1 MPSIAVSQDPAR
13 MRFATRRFW
22 IEQKRRYLELYLG
35 DICNVGADL
44 LVVSAFQGDLE
55 PYPGTVIAALKDTL
69 AIKLDNRL
77 LHNVTADVGYMNV
90 DHGPFRRIAV
100 LYLKREESDALS
112 RSQLEQSLM
121 SLRDNFSEIF
131 ETGWRSVA
139 MPLLGTGDQRIPSEA
154 LVPLLCLVFPEIV
167 RQVQSLDTVR
177 IVAYKPEDMLVLA
190 QTVDDYIDRSPLGC
204 SQMMDAV
211 LEQVQRMR
219 NDVPG
224 DLLVEFNHVAVVATA
239 RSSAL
244 SIGAAARVFGEKAC
258 LLLCAHYQVLPP
270 EDTSTDPTMIKRRN
284 NEARLKNLLYALG
297 ASPTGIYSYLRLL
310 QGIGNQCLHPGLGP
324 KEIAEDEAIACLH
337 AVCRVVWF
345 FTQLPKVVSK

>member
-1 MPSIAVSQDPAR
+1 MSLIAAAQDFAR
-13 MRFATRRFW
+13 MRFGTRRFW

-35 DICNVGADL
+35 DICHVGADL

-69 AIKLDNRL
+69 SVELDSRL
-77 LHNVTADVGYMNV
+77 LHQVAADVGYMDV
-90 DHGPFRRIAV
+90 DHGPFRRVAV
-100 LYLKREESDALS
+100 LSLKREEEDSLS

-121 SLRDNFSEIF
+121 SLRDNFRQIF
-131 ETGWRSVA
+131 EMGWRSVA
-139 MPLLGTGDQRIPSEA
+139 MPLLGTGDQHIPSEA
-154 LVPLLCLVFPEIV
+154 IIPLLCLVFPEIV

-177 IVAYKPEDMLVLA
+177 IVAYKPESMLVLA

-211 LEQVQRMR
+211 LERLQQTRK
-219 NDVPG
+219 DVPG
-224 DLLVEFNHVAVVATA
+224 ELLEEFNQVAAIATA

-270 EDTSTDPTMIKRRN
+270 EDTSTDPAMIKRRN
-284 NEARLKNLLYALG
+284 NEARLKNLLGPLG
-297 ASPTGIYSYLRLL
+297 TSPTGVYSYLRLM
-310 QGIGNQCLHPGLGP
+310 QGIGNQCLHPGLSS
-324 KEIAEDEAIACLH
+324 KDIAEDEAISCLH

-345 FTQLPKVVSK
+345 FTQLAKRA